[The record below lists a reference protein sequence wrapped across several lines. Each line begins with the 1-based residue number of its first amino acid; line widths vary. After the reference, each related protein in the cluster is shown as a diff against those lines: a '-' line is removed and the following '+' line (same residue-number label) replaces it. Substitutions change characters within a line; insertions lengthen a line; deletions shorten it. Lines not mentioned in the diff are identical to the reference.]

1 LHRVDLCSYAAPV
14 ALPQA
19 ILVSLC
25 EQSGS
30 GYELTRR
37 FDRSIGYFWSAT
49 HQQIYRTLRTM
60 EADGWVSATVVVQHG
75 RPDKKVY
82 TVSDAG
88 RSELAR
94 WIAAPLGGSGSGRRG
109 SGRAGALGDNR
120 TREVA
125 VKLRGAAFGDR
136 GALHEQIVALRAE
149 RAQLLDT
156 YRGFEKKQFPDPAA
170 LRDSALHQ
178 YLVLRGGIRAEE
190 GTIDW
195 LDEVTAALET
205 KPKQENR

>member
-1 LHRVDLCSYAAPV
+1 M
-14 ALPQA
+14 LPGVGLPHA

-30 GYELTRR
+30 GYELAHR

-49 HQQIYRTLRTM
+49 HQQIYRTLRAM
-60 EADGWVSATVVVQHG
+60 EDDRWVTARVVAQRG

-88 RSELAR
+88 RAELAR
-94 WIAAPLGGSGSGRRG
+94 WIAEPLTGRG
-109 SGRAGALGDNR
+109 GALSDTR
-120 TREVA
+120 TRDVA
-125 VKLRGAAFGDR
+125 VKLRGAAHGDPA
-136 GALHEQIVALRAE
+136 ALRQQITALRAE

-156 YRGFEKKQFPDPAA
+156 YRGFEKRQFPDPST
-170 LRDSALHQ
+170 LQDSALHQ

-190 GTIDW
+190 STIDW
-195 LDEVTAALET
+195 LDEVTAAL
-205 KPKQENR
+205 QVDR